1 MKLSQEKVEQ
11 CCREL
16 KEYAEYRKRNVEN
29 GLESEMVAYLL
40 CEKYFEG
47 YAKALNLEWKTE
59 NYNRI
64 MEAIS
69 ESLEIIGDKTRGQI
83 EKRNTMFTHLGFME
97 RV

>member
-16 KEYAEYRKRNVEN
+16 KEYAEYHKRNVEN
-29 GLESEMVAYLL
+29 GLESEMLAYLL

-47 YAKALNLEWKTE
+47 YAKALNLESKTE
-59 NYNRI
+59 HDNKIR
-64 MEAIS
+64 EAIS